1 MKEEEIERT
10 LEITDKFILT
20 QKASGEVRELFYDYE
35 RCNGCGICVYSCP
48 VAAIELSEI
57 HEIAKGLEMPPVM
70 INHLECAFCG
80 ICYSLCPFDAYE
92 FKINGKSV
100 EKDELAISPVSKT
113 EKEIECV
120 ECTLC
125 YKVCPNEAIKRDIFV
140 RRQDIDEKNEDAD
153 ILKNG
158 KLEIEKEKCN
168 LCGICAEF
176 CDVFKMVAKEVKP
189 NDPAPYEDILVDE
202 KECDYCKL
210 CEFICPEEAI
220 KVEGERIDFEL
231 PKKIAEISIDQKLC
245 SYCGYCQNICPYGAI
260 RTVKPMEGKLK
271 FYGGRAS
278 KCDPLG
284 CMACVNICKFNH
296 VWYISE
302 GLHFNEDY
310 CIHCGAC
317 QNSCPYDI
325 IDVKR
330 SCYYAKELRHAPWK
344 EAWNEALE
352 RVINKEKVKKPVTRL
367 LEEVPVISKAEV
379 KSSEIEGVNLKGLT
393 ILSAATYKRFQNILK
408 NPGYRKAFER
418 GNYEKIRK
426 VVRKHVSDSSE
437 QDSRDRKQK
446 A

>member
-1 MKEEEIERT
+1 MKKEIERT
-10 LEITDKFILT
+10 LDITDKFILR
-20 QKASGEVRELFYDYE
+20 QKTSEEVRELIYDYT

-48 VAAIELSEI
+48 VSAIELSEI

-92 FKINGKSV
+92 FKINGRIVDKC
-100 EKDELAISPVSKT
+100 ELAISPVSMT
-113 EKEIECV
+113 IKEPECV

-125 YKVCPNEAIKRDIFV
+125 YKVCPNEAIKREVFI
-140 RRQDIDEKNEDAD
+140 RRQDIGEKNEDED
-153 ILKNG
+153 IIAEG
-158 KLEIEKEKCN
+158 KLEIDKEKCN

-176 CDVFKMVAKEVKP
+176 CDVFKMVGKEVTP
-189 NDPAPYEDILVDE
+189 NDPAPYEDILIDE

-210 CEFICPEEAI
+210 CEGMCPEEAI
-220 KVEGERIDFEL
+220 KVGGKKIEFVL
-231 PKKIAEISIDQKLC
+231 PEKIAEISIDQSLC
-245 SYCGYCQNICPYGAI
+245 SYCGYCQNICPYEAI
-260 RTVKPMEGKLK
+260 RTIKPIEGELK
-271 FYGGRAS
+271 FYEGRAG

-284 CMACVNICKFNH
+284 CMACVNICKFNR

-310 CIHCGAC
+310 CIYCGAC
-317 QNSCPYDI
+317 QNSCPYGI

-330 SCYYAKELRHAPWK
+330 ICYYTKELRHAPWR
-344 EAWNEALE
+344 EAWNRALE
-352 RVINKEKVKKPVTRL
+352 RVIKKKKVQKPETRL
-367 LEEVPVISKAEV
+367 LGEVPVISKAEV
-379 KSSEIEGVNLKGLT
+379 RTDGVKCTDLGGLV
-393 ILSAATYKRFQNILK
+393 ILSETTYKRFQNILK

-426 VVRKHVSDSSE
+426 VVRKHVSEASE
-437 QDSRDRKQK
+437 RDSRDEKQK